1 MDLEFT
7 WELFPGGCF
16 LLRQGSRSSLD
27 AASCRSVDSARPVGQ
42 VDRHI
47 QLMVHGV
54 APAGKCY
61 GTWHQW
67 TVLMQSSGAE
77 LRSLPNLLEE
87 QGRCLPPEQAAFP

>member
-1 MDLEFT
+1 MSGFCLT
-7 WELFPGGCF
+7 
-16 LLRQGSRSSLD
+16 LLTAQGNDGSGIHMETASVWLILLLQGSRSSLD

-61 GTWHQW
+61 STWQQMDCAD
-67 TVLMQSSGAE
+67 VKSKE
-77 LRSLPNLLEE
+77 
-87 QGRCLPPEQAAFP
+87 

>member
-1 MDLEFT
+1 M
-7 WELFPGGCF
+7 GGFYLTLLTAQDNDGFRIHMETDSMWLF
-16 LLRQGSRSSLD
+16 LLLQGSRSSLD

-61 GTWHQW
+61 STWQQMDCAD
-67 TVLMQSSGAE
+67 VKQRNRAL
-77 LRSLPNLLEE
+77 LP
-87 QGRCLPPEQAAFP
+87 AFFA

>member
-1 MDLEFT
+1 M
-7 WELFPGGCF
+7 GGFCLTSLTAWDNGGSRIHVATASLSLF
-16 LLRQGSRSSLD
+16 LLPQGSRSSLD

-61 GTWHQW
+61 ST
-67 TVLMQSSGAE
+67 
-77 LRSLPNLLEE
+77 
-87 QGRCLPPEQAAFP
+87 